1 MRPNSL
7 SCRRRRISSPVIPAY
22 SLAVLMPCSTDCAL
36 LPRDGRGRRNGS
48 PGDPSAAG
56 DVGSL
61 DHLLALQANR
71 QAVDIGVGLAAV
83 VSDAVDELGGRLAKN
98 IARSEG
104 HTSEIQP

>member
-1 MRPNSL
+1 
-7 SCRRRRISSPVIPAY
+7 
-22 SLAVLMPCSTDCAL
+22 MPCSTDCAL
-36 LPRDGRGRRNGS
+36 LPRNGRGRRNGS

-83 VSDAVDELGGRLAKN
+83 VSDAVDELGGRLATT
-98 IARSEG
+98 IAVPGAFSHLSLAFVDHRRASCRQRVV
-104 HTSEIQP
+104 TST

>member
-1 MRPNSL
+1 
-7 SCRRRRISSPVIPAY
+7 
-22 SLAVLMPCSTDCAL
+22 MPCSTDCAL
-36 LPRDGRGRRNGS
+36 LPRNGRGRRNGS

-83 VSDAVDELGGRLAKN
+83 VSDAVDELGGRLAKT
-98 IARSEG
+98 IAVPGEVRSDARRVGKECVSQCRSRWSQY
-104 HTSEIQP
+104 H